1 MARMVTPAALHSAAV
16 PRVLS
21 GLDVL
26 LRHRLGLLRGRRFGV
41 LAHQASVDARLQHAA
56 ELLGDVRGARLSALF
71 APEHGL
77 WGAAQDLVPI
87 AAARDPL
94 SGLRVVSLYGN
105 RREPTAPML
114 RGLDLLVIDLQDVG
128 ARYYTYQ
135 WTMALAMRACARA
148 GVPVLVLDRP
158 NPLGGDVVEGNIPD
172 PAFASFVGLYP
183 LAARPGLTLG
193 EVARYLQRVH
203 GLGGVV
209 DVVAMRGWRR
219 SMRWEDTGLPWVPP
233 SPNMPTTDT
242 ALVYP
247 GGCLIEG
254 TNLSEGRGTTR
265 PFEWVGAPWLD
276 ARAYAEALAAERLP
290 GVVFRPAR
298 FRPTFQ
304 KWAGQVCGGVQL
316 HVTDRAR
323 FKPFLTGLALVALAR
338 RLAPRAFRWRRPPY
352 EFEHRRL
359 PIDILLGTDR
369 VRRVLERGQS
379 LSAIERSWQDDL
391 ARWRRRRAAVLLY
404 R

>member
-1 MARMVTPAALHSAAV
+1 MVTPAALHSAAV
-16 PRVLS
+16 SRVQS

-41 LAHQASVDARLQHAA
+41 LAHQASVDARLQHAVD
-56 ELLGDVRGARLSALF
+56 LLRDVRGARLSALF

-87 AAARDPL
+87 AATRDPL
-94 SGLRVVSLYGN
+94 TGLRVVSLYGE
-105 RREPTAPML
+105 RREPTSAML

-135 WTMALAMRACARA
+135 WTMALVMRACAGV

-158 NPLGGDVVEGNIPD
+158 NPLGGDLVEGNVPD
-172 PAFASFVGLYP
+172 PAFASFVGMYP

-193 EVARYLQRVH
+193 EVARYLQRAH

-209 DVVAMRGWRR
+209 DVVSMRGWRR
-219 SMRWEDTGLPWVPP
+219 AMAWEDTGLPWVPP
-233 SPNMPTTDT
+233 SPNMPTPDT
-242 ALVYP
+242 ARVYP

-276 ARAYAEALAAERLP
+276 AHAYAEALAAERLP
-290 GVVFRPAR
+290 GVVPRPAR

-304 KWAGQVCGGVQL
+304 KWAGQVCDGVQL
-316 HVTDRAR
+316 HVTDAAR
-323 FKPFLTGLALVALAR
+323 FKPFLTGLALIAVAR

-369 VRRVLERGQS
+369 VRRAIERGQS
-379 LSAIERSWQDDL
+379 LRMIERGWQGDL
-391 ARWRRRRAAVLLY
+391 ARWRRRRAGALLY
-404 R
+404 E

>member
-26 LRHRLGLLRGRRFGV
+26 VHHRLGLLRGRRFGL
-41 LAHQASVDARLQHAA
+41 LAHQASVDARLDHAVA
-56 ELLGDVRGARLSALF
+56 LLSDVRGARLAALF

-77 WGAAQDLVPI
+77 WGAAQDLVHI
-87 AAARDPL
+87 AAERDPVT
-94 SGLRVVSLYGN
+94 GLRVVSLYGE
-105 RREPTAPML
+105 RREPTPAML
-114 RGLDLLVIDLQDVG
+114 RGLDLLVIDVQDIG

-135 WTMALAMRACARA
+135 WTTALAMRACARA
-148 GVPVLVLDRP
+148 GVRVLVVDRP
-158 NPLGGDVVEGNIPD
+158 NPLGGEVVEGNLPD

-193 EVARYLQRVH
+193 EIARYLQQAH
-203 GLGGVV
+203 GLGGRV
-209 DVVAMRGWRR
+209 DVVGMRGWRR
-219 SMRWEDTGLPWVPP
+219 AMLWEDTGLPWVAP
-233 SPNMPTTDT
+233 SPNMPTPDT
-242 ALVYP
+242 ARVYP

-265 PFEWVGAPWLD
+265 PFEWVGAPYLD
-276 ARAYAEALAAERLP
+276 AHAYAEALTAERLP
-290 GVVFRPAR
+290 GIVFRPAR

-304 KWAGQVCGGVQL
+304 KWAGRVCGGVHL

-323 FKPFLTGLALVALAR
+323 FKPFLTGLALIAVAR
-338 RLAPRAFRWRRPPY
+338 RQAPRAFRWRRPPY

-359 PIDILLGTDR
+359 PIDILLGTDAI
-369 VRRVLERGQS
+369 RRALERGQS
-379 LSAIERSWQDDL
+379 LGAIERTWQGDL
-391 ARWRRRRAAVLLY
+391 ARWRRRRAATLMY